1 MFYTAIETIVE
12 LNNEQSFTRR
22 ISKPHRQHQHGLYIN
37 AGGGVNRNIIING
50 AMNVAQRS
58 TSQTG
63 LGGSDPSYQTL
74 DRFRMNI
81 GGTSA
86 WAIYYGTR

>member
-1 MFYTAIETIVE
+1 MFYTVDRRV
-12 LNNEQSFTRR
+12 NNEQSDR
-22 ISKPHRQHQHGLYIN
+22 ISKPHRQHQHGWWWSK
-37 AGGGVNRNIIING
+37 NRNIIING

-74 DRFRMNI
+74 DRFK
-81 GGTSA
+81 
-86 WAIYYGTR
+86 